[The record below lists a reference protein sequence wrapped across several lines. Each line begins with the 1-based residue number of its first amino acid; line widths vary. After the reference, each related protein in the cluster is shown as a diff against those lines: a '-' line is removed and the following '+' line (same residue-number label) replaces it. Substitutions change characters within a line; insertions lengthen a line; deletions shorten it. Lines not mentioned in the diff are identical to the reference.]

1 MKLLIIFFP
10 LIFFSLDFFS
20 HGSVGPGSE
29 EDNPERSIKF
39 PDTENY
45 KTLVSDLHTHSVFS
59 DGHVWPNIR
68 VTEALKD
75 GVDVLAIT
83 EHLEYQPHLEDIPHE
98 DRNKAFLEALGAAKG
113 NEILVINGSEI
124 TREMP
129 PGHINAVFIKDAN
142 KLINIDKSKEKEAQE
157 EIEKRLDQLQGRD
170 RKAINFFALANM
182 WPVERA
188 VEEANNQGAFVF
200 WNHPFWESQKKDG
213 IAELTTMHKMFIEK
227 GQLHGIEV
235 VNGDWYSEE
244 AFKIAID
251 NNLTL
256 IGTSDV
262 HNLIDW
268 DYSPHKGGHRPVT
281 LIFSDSKDPNDVK
294 EALMDRRTVI
304 WFKNSLFGL
313 KKNMDPLLKASLSIG
328 SASYISDTDI
338 LRITLVNESD
348 VKFLLQSKSDFT
360 YTNTE
365 DLIEVPPQSSKYL
378 EVKTITRLSSVEL
391 NFEVM
396 NALISPKIYANI
408 NLQKQIR

>member
-129 PGHINAVFIKDAN
+129 PGHINAVFIN
-142 KLINIDKSKEKEAQE
+142 
-157 EIEKRLDQLQGRD
+157 R
-170 RKAINFFALANM
+170 
-182 WPVERA
+182 
-188 VEEANNQGAFVF
+188 
-200 WNHPFWESQKKDG
+200 
-213 IAELTTMHKMFIEK
+213 
-227 GQLHGIEV
+227 
-235 VNGDWYSEE
+235 
-244 AFKIAID
+244 
-251 NNLTL
+251 
-256 IGTSDV
+256 
-262 HNLIDW
+262 
-268 DYSPHKGGHRPVT
+268 
-281 LIFSDSKDPNDVK
+281 
-294 EALMDRRTVI
+294 
-304 WFKNSLFGL
+304 NS
-313 KKNMDPLLKASLSIG
+313 
-328 SASYISDTDI
+328 
-338 LRITLVNESD
+338 RITTFN
-348 VKFLLQSKSDFT
+348 
-360 YTNTE
+360 
-365 DLIEVPPQSSKYL
+365 YL
-378 EVKTITRLSSVEL
+378 
-391 NFEVM
+391 F
-396 NALISPKIYANI
+396 P
-408 NLQKQIR
+408 

>member
-29 EDNPERSIKF
+29 EDNPQRSIKF

-83 EHLEYQPHLEDIPHE
+83 EHLEYQPHLEDIPNE

-182 WPVERA
+182 WPVEKA

-200 WNHPFWESQKKDG
+200 WNHPFWGSQKKDG

-235 VNGDWYSEE
+235 VNGDLYSEE

-378 EVKTITRLSSVEL
+378 EVKTVTRLSSIEL

>member
-45 KTLVSDLHTHSVFS
+45 KTLVSVLHTHSVFS

-98 DRNKAFLEALGAAKG
+98 DRNKAFLEALGAAEG

-142 KLINIDKSKEKEAQE
+142 KLINIDQSKEKEAQE

-182 WPVERA
+182 WPVEKA
-188 VEEANNQGAFVF
+188 IEEANNQGAFVF
-200 WNHPFWESQKKDG
+200 WNHPFWGSQKKDG
-213 IAELTTMHKMFIEK
+213 IAELTTMHKIFIEK

-235 VNGDWYSEE
+235 VNGDLYSEE

-338 LRITLVNESD
+338 LGITLVNDSD